1 MVLIQAIQWG
11 VVWLGAGLLIVPLFS
26 GSNPAECPEAD

>member
-11 VVWLGAGLLIVPLFS
+11 VIWLGAGLLIVPLFWINTS
-26 GSNPAECPEAD
+26 DRPESD

>member
-11 VVWLGAGLLIVPLFS
+11 VVWLGAGLLIVPLFWIYT
-26 GSNPAECPEAD
+26 AECPEAD

>member
-11 VVWLGAGLLIVPLFS
+11 IVWLGAGLLIVPLFWI
-26 GSNPAECPEAD
+26 NTVEYPEAD